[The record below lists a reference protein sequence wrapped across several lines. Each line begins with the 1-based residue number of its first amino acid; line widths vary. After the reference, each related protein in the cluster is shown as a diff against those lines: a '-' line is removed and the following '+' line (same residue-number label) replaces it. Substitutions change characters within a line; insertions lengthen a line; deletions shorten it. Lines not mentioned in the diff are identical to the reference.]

1 MLMGRLDMKTVRL
14 LPKQLL
20 MKEQVDMTL
29 FLISEWSLVFKNA
42 SSLED
47 GIMMKIVLKRKI
59 TNEIMTTF
67 LPSILLILITFATT
81 FFKPIYFEAALSVN
95 LTTMLVLTT
104 IFIGV
109 MEELPTTAYIKMIDV
124 WLVFCQLI
132 PFTEVILL
140 TVKEYKRK
148 EAATGEEESGTNR
161 LFNQNEAPRVVE
173 LELHEE
179 DNINTK
185 TSQDKTNHKIT
196 MEKTVEAWKVKEDN
210 IQWVEIIGEKHIL
223 CIEIIIKLFF

>member
-1 MLMGRLDMKTVRL
+1 MTSGYLDLKKVLL
-14 LPKQLL
+14 LPDHLY
-20 MKEQVDMTL
+20 MTESTDL
-29 FLISEWSLVFKNA
+29 TLYTISHWSLKQRNT
-42 SSLED
+42 SSPEE
-47 GIMMKIVLKRKI
+47 GVRMRIVLKRRI
-59 TNEIMTTF
+59 MNELMTTY
-67 LPSILLILITFATT
+67 LPSVLLIMITFATT
-81 FFKPIYFEAALSVN
+81 SFKPIYFEAALSVN

-109 MEELPTTAYIKMIDV
+109 MEELPTTANLKMIDV